1 MAGEV
6 LVDSFCILFCGC
18 GHFELSIAV
27 YLFQKF
33 CGVHLLYKS
42 LEWWN
47 SWFLFGTLN
56 SFWQW
61 QGLAEVLGQMTLWG
75 NGGGKCLRRV
85 LCKLNVFPLFFDF
98 LIRTEWCR
106 MLDI

>member
-1 MAGEV
+1 MAREV
-6 LVDSFCILFCGC
+6 LVDSFSILFCGC

-42 LEWWN
+42 LEWWD

-56 SFWQW
+56 SFWRW
-61 QGLAEVLGQMTLWG
+61 QGSAKVLAQMTLWG
-75 NGGGKCLRRV
+75 KWRRQMLKKKGSVQAKCFFSV
-85 LCKLNVFPLFFDF
+85 L
-98 LIRTEWCR
+98 
-106 MLDI
+106 

>member
-1 MAGEV
+1 MIVFASCF
-6 LVDSFCILFCGC
+6 VDVVGILSC
-18 GHFELSIAV
+18 LLPV

-56 SFWQW
+56 SFWRW
-61 QGLAEVLGQMTLWG
+61 QGSAEVLGQRTLWG
-75 NGGGKCLRRV
+75 NGGGKRLRRSV
-85 LCKLNVFPLFFDF
+85 LGKLNVFSLFFDF
-98 LIRTEWCR
+98 LIRAEWCR